1 MASVSGLAGILPAC
15 SFVASDTNLLSRAGE
30 AAKGD
35 GRVDTTDRSAHIP
48 RRQPAFKDPRIVRQP
63 PVTTHRFASFDG
75 VEIAWHEMGEGRPVV
90 LIHGYFSDAA
100 TNWIKYGHA
109 EKVAALG
116 RRGRWQI
123 LDLSLHACSVSQPSA
138 SSRIGQWR
146 HHSSMH
152 FMRCLVVPPP
162 CIQTPGLRWRV
173 NFFFTRK
180 VELFPSYQFF
190 IKP

>member
-1 MASVSGLAGILPAC
+1 MQRKGGSPVVIPTGLPHSPIFLYSELMPTRSYCAPTRPSIPL
-15 SFVASDTNLLSRAGE
+15 SLLSAASPRVTPPSSPCSLSALRAS
-30 AAKGD
+30 
-35 GRVDTTDRSAHIP
+35 RPFQP
-48 RRQPAFKDPRIVRQP
+48 R
-63 PVTTHRFASFDG
+63 THACPLQQKKR
-75 VEIAWHEMGEGRPVV
+75 RR
-90 LIHGYFSDAA
+90 L
-100 TNWIKYGHA
+100 YGSR
-109 EKVAALG
+109 LG